1 MDTPDNVITIL
12 EARLDEAQEHLQKL
26 ANKAQRYGTPRI
38 TWTLGEVREEER
50 QDNNG
55 RKVKV
60 QYRDIILNELE
71 APRVGDFQFIA
82 RLEITEAGTI
92 IVSIPGEELPKHFR
106 DCDGVCQHCH
116 QDRARKHLFVVRD
129 PEGNLVQ
136 VGRTCLRDYMGT
148 DTPTSVAARFRW
160 ERELSEWS
168 DEWGGSGG
176 VVQDSAEE
184 LLAVTSVA
192 IRLWGWVAKSNPDE
206 TLTPTAFA
214 IAPWFYCAPSDKTG
228 KAMRDEMKAAIT
240 EDDWATARA
249 TLEWIADEAESGD
262 SEYIHNVRMVLAPGV
277 VPPARRG
284 IACSAVA
291 ALQRHLGKLAERQ
304 RRAAAAAEA
313 AEVSRHVGE
322 AVERLRDLQLRC
334 DSARGMDSHWGTTIL
349 YKFHDRAGNVLT
361 WFSSGGA
368 ELEPGRE
375 YTVDATVKGHS
386 EFQGVAETTL
396 TRARVKEQ
404 RQS

>member
-1 MDTPDNVITIL
+1 MEAQDNVITVL
-12 EARLDEAQEHLQKL
+12 EARLEEALEHLGKL
-26 ANKAQRYGTPRI
+26 AKKAQRYGTPRI

-50 QDNNG
+50 QDSNG

-60 QYRDIILNELE
+60 QLRDITLNELE

-82 RLEITEAGTI
+82 RLERTEAGTI
-92 IVSIPGEELPKHFR
+92 IDSIPGEELPKHFR
-106 DCDGVCQHCH
+106 DCDGVCEHCR

-129 PEGNLVQ
+129 PVGKLVQ

-148 DTPTSVAARFRW
+148 DTPAGVAARFRW
-160 ERELSEWS
+160 VKELRDWSE
-168 DEWGGSGG
+168 DYGMAAGRP
-176 VVQDSAEE
+176 VPDSAEE

-214 IAPWFYCAPSDKTG
+214 ITPWFYCAPSDKHG
-228 KAMRDEMKAAIT
+228 REMRDLMKASIT

-249 TLEWIADEAESGD
+249 AMEWIADEAESGD
-262 SEYIHNVRMVLAPGV
+262 SEYIHNVRMVLAPGT

-304 RRAAAAAEA
+304 RREQAVAD
-313 AEVSRHVGE
+313 VSRHVGE
-322 AVERLRDLQLRC
+322 AGERLRDLQLRC
-334 DSARGMDSHWGTTIL
+334 DSARGIESQWGTTIL
-349 YKFHDRAGNVLT
+349 YKFHDAAGNVMC

-375 YTVDATVKGHS
+375 YVVDATVKAHS
-386 EFQGVAETTL
+386 EFQGVAETQL
-396 TRARVKEQ
+396 TRARVKGE
-404 RQS
+404 RQA